1 MIKPSTSSSWRA
13 PQARSGGQLPDKPL
27 LVQTRNG
34 VHLALSDDGPRDL
47 TDDTLLFLHG
57 WTCDGASW
65 RSQRRHFSE
74 RRRVVVPDLR
84 GHGSS
89 DAPEQNYGIGDFADD
104 LKWQLDELQI
114 ERAIVVG
121 HSMGGAIGLELAAR
135 HPDRISGLLM
145 IDTVLFP
152 TPEFLAV
159 VKQLWVTLT
168 ESGLDSCL
176 RQMDAFLFQA
186 TDDFEMR
193 AEIVKRMSATPLHVA
208 ISAMTGHLY
217 EHDPAP
223 ALQACK
229 AAVGYIAASEVL
241 ADLAKARALCPHLM
255 SSQTLGSGHFSSW
268 FVPDQINAMVET
280 FTRIAGRSRPT

>member
-1 MIKPSTSSSWRA
+1 MTKTGTPSSTRPPKFA
-13 PQARSGGQLPDKPL
+13 SGNLLPDRPL
-27 LVQTRNG
+27 IVQSRNG
-34 VHLALSDDGPRDL
+34 VHLALSDDGPRDSN
-47 TDDTLLFLHG
+47 DDALLFIHG
-57 WTCDGASW
+57 WTCDNASW
-65 RSQRRHFSE
+65 RSQRHHFSE

-89 DAPEQNYGIGDFADD
+89 DAPVQNYGVGDFADD
-104 LKWQLDELQI
+104 LKWQLDELRI

-152 TPEFLAV
+152 TPDFLAV
-159 VKQLWVTLT
+159 VKQLWVILT

-193 AEIVKRMSATPLHVA
+193 AEILERMSATPLHVA
-208 ISAMTGHLY
+208 ISAMEGHLY
-217 EHDPAP
+217 EHDPAS
-223 ALQACK
+223 ALLACK
-229 AAVGYIAASEVL
+229 APVGYIAASQVL
-241 ADLAKARALCPHLM
+241 ADLARTRALCPHLM

-268 FVPDQINAMVET
+268 FVPDQINAMIET
-280 FTRIAGRSRPT
+280 FLRIAANARAA